1 MKYVPLFM
9 HEIDLEF
16 VRSRGPGGQH
26 VNKTNSAALLRWNI
40 LNSKVLR
47 PETRDTLLQKLA
59 HQITQDGDILVR
71 SDEFR
76 DQDQNRKRCLEKLDE
91 LIAQA
96 LFVPKKRK
104 KTKPT
109 RSSQESRK
117 DNKRHRGDIKS
128 GRGKVKSWD

>member
-1 MKYVPLFM
+1 MPLILR
-9 HEIDLEF
+9 EIEMEF

-40 LNSKVLR
+40 LNSKVLL
-47 PETRDTLLQKLA
+47 PETQETLLDKLQN
-59 HQITQDGDILVR
+59 QITGDGDIIVR

-91 LIAQA
+91 IIADA
-96 LFVPKKRK
+96 LFVPKLRK

-109 RSSQESRK
+109 RSSKE
-117 DNKRHRGDIKS
+117 NKLKTKKRRSEVKTQ
-128 GRGKVKSWD
+128 RGKVKSWD